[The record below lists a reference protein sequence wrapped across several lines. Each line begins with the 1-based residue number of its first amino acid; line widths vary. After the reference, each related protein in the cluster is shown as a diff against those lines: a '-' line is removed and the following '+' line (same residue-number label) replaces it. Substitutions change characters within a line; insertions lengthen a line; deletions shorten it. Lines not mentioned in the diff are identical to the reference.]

1 MRLNFALAFLLSVCC
16 LCSVIGQE
24 LHSNSNAASINNE
37 ANDINGWST
46 NADLFSDNSDPLT
59 GNFALRV
66 VSTANG
72 RFVSYSFNAV
82 VGANYTIRIWA
93 RQGPQVTNPPA
104 PAFASWSGFQGFR
117 TTPITSSTWNEYVF
131 NLTARNTNPQ
141 IRIYTGTSSSNG
153 DQGNTLFIDG
163 VSITRDG
170 SDTEPPS
177 PITDLIANNT
187 SDTST
192 ELTWTA
198 STDNVAVSRYEIFQN
213 GVSIGDSGTNTSFVV
228 NGLTA
233 GVAYSF
239 YILAQDEAGNFSNPS
254 NTIAVTPQD
263 TQAPTAV
270 SDLSSAN
277 VTATSVQ
284 LTWSPS
290 TDNTGVTNYEI
301 FQDAVSIGNSG
312 SATSFNVTG
321 LTASNT
327 YQFSV
332 IAEDNAG
339 NRSGAGNAIVVT
351 TLAPTDTIAP
361 STISDLTASNT
372 SEVSTLLSWSAAS
385 DNVGVT
391 NYEIFSD
398 SESIGNVGI
407 LTSFS
412 VNGLTP
418 NTNYVFY
425 VVASDNAGNTSL
437 PSNTV
442 SVLTFPDTEAPS
454 AVNDL
459 SASSTTA
466 SETLLSWS
474 GATDNI
480 GVSNYQIFQD
490 GALIGNSQLQ
500 TTFQVTGLNPTTS
513 YTFIVIAQDVAG
525 NSSLSSNSVNVL
537 TDALPALDTEA
548 PSAVSNLSASNTS
561 FNGTLLSWSPSSDN
575 VGVTNYQI
583 FQDNNNIG
591 NSGTLTSFTVS
602 GLSSETTYVFSI
614 RAQDS
619 AGNTS
624 STSNLV
630 TVTTTPIPDTTPP
643 APVSNLSASN
653 TTSTST
659 LLSWSASS
667 DNVGVVNYAVY
678 RNGTLLSNSG
688 SNTSFSVTGL
698 FANTS
703 YTFTVRAADAA
714 GNLSGNS
721 NTVSV
726 TTLSDTGGTSYTS
739 QNANLDSVDWHARDL
754 FASRNLGVGTQ
765 NTRGFTLAVAGGML
779 AEELTIE
786 LQANWPDYVFGE
798 GYTLPTLEVVERHI
812 QERGHL
818 INVPSSSEI
827 EASGLKVGQMHIVLL
842 EKIEELMLYTIDQE
856 KRIKALEAE
865 ILKLHE
871 ESNTP
876 DLKHEKDLH
885 N

>member
-277 VTATSVQ
+277 VSATSVQ

-339 NRSGAGNAIVVT
+339 NRSGAGNAIDVT
-351 TLAPTDTIAP
+351 TLAPPDTIAP

-630 TVTTTPIPDTTPP
+630 TVTTTAIPDTTPP

>member
-254 NTIAVTPQD
+254 NTMAVTPQD

>member
-698 FANTS
+698 FAITS

>member
-277 VTATSVQ
+277 VSATSVQ

-339 NRSGAGNAIVVT
+339 NRSGAGNAIDVT
-351 TLAPTDTIAP
+351 TLAPPDTIAP

-630 TVTTTPIPDTTPP
+630 TVTTTAIPDT
-643 APVSNLSASN
+643 SN

>member
-1 MRLNFALAFLLSVCC
+1 MRLSFTLAFLLSVCC

-104 PAFASWSGFQGFR
+104 PAFAIWSGFQGFR

-153 DQGNTLFIDG
+153 DLGNTLFIDG

-198 STDNVAVSRYEIFQN
+198 SADNVAVSSYEIFQN
-213 GVSIGDSGTNTSFVV
+213 GVSIGNSGTNTSFVV

-263 TQAPTAV
+263 TQGPTAV

-312 SATSFNVTG
+312 SATTFNVTG

-339 NRSGAGNAIVVT
+339 NRSGASNAIDVT
-351 TLAPTDTIAP
+351 TLAPPDTITP

-385 DNVGVT
+385 DNMGVT

-454 AVNDL
+454 PVNDL
-459 SASSTTA
+459 SASSSTA

-561 FNGTLLSWSPSSDN
+561 VNGTLLSWSPSFDN

-630 TVTTTPIPDTTPP
+630 TVTTTAIPDTTPP

-653 TTSTST
+653 TTSNST

-721 NTVSV
+721 NTANV

-765 NTRGFTLAVAGGML
+765 NTRGFTLAVAGGIL